1 VQLIW
6 GGEMGS
12 HWYGVRVIAVD
23 PARLARWWAEVLGY
37 RILDE
42 HANRVTVGPGHG
54 HPQLCFAPA
63 DVPGVLNRVHLD
75 ITVDDPDAELERLV
89 DMGAR
94 LLDELAG
101 GPLVLADPEGNHF
114 TLLRNGHET
123 VAESAQAMVAPAS

>member
-1 VQLIW
+1 
-6 GGEMGS
+6 MGS

-42 HANRVTVGPGHG
+42 DPNRVTVGPGEG

-63 DVPGVLNRVHLD
+63 DALGAGGRVHLD

-94 LLDELAG
+94 PIDERSG
-101 GPLVLADPEGNHF
+101 GPLVLADPEGNQF
-114 TLLRNGHET
+114 TLLRTGYET
-123 VAESAQAMVAPAS
+123 SPEAVREMAAPAS